1 MATPKRLGGG
11 RPTKMAVTARQ
22 FRAIKMIIIKNGQ
35 ISAYDKNADKICS
48 TSSLSVEGGKILR
61 MFDKKAVYKVGESHV
76 KFR

>member
-22 FRAIKMIIIKNGQ
+22 FRAIKMITIKNGQ
-35 ISAYDKNADKICS
+35 ISAYDKNAEKICS
-48 TSSLSVEGGKILR
+48 ANSLSIEGGRILR
-61 MFDKKAVYKVGESHV
+61 MFDKKAAYKVGEAYV

>member
-22 FRAIKMIIIKNGQ
+22 FRAIKMITIKNNQ

-48 TSSLSVEGGKILR
+48 ANSLSVEGGKILK
-61 MFDKKAVYKVGESHV
+61 MFDKKAVYKVVDVYV